1 MSASSIHLLCIGL
14 NHRTAGV
21 DMRGQLAFSAEQLSD
36 SLSRVGC
43 CNSGE
48 FPHLRELVI
57 LSTCNRVELYALSTQ
72 ASVAPLEA
80 FLSEVQG
87 VPVSAF
93 SAHLYRLHA
102 GQVISHL
109 MTVVAGL
116 DSVVVGEPQ
125 ILGQVTAAYE
135 LALKFGAAGKVL
147 ARLFQQAIHAGK
159 RARSET
165 AIGRNPASIASVAAH
180 LIAET
185 ISNFIEAKI
194 LVIGAGEMAELAVET
209 LRKRGACQITVAN
222 RTLRRAQQLAQR
234 WDGQAAAL
242 DDLQNLLVDADIVIA
257 STGAAQ
263 AIVRPAMV
271 AQAMAMRPHRPL
283 ILMDIAVPRNVEPE
297 VGVIPGVRLF
307 DMDTLS
313 TNLESCLSWRTAEI
327 PRVKEILSQEQA
339 AFVEYL
345 NTLEVLPIIT
355 RMRAQADAIRRAELK
370 KTIRRIPDLPP
381 GTEQRIDLLT
391 KAIVNKILHSPT
403 TRLREVAI
411 DPNALDYA
419 DAARLLFGLE

>member
-1 MSASSIHLLCIGL
+1 
-14 NHRTAGV
+14 
-21 DMRGQLAFSAEQLSD
+21 MRGQLAFSVEQLSD
-36 SLSRVGC
+36 GLSRVGC
-43 CNSGE
+43 CNIGE
-48 FPHLRELVI
+48 FPQLRELVI
-57 LSTCNRVELYALSTQ
+57 LSTCNRVELYALSAQ
-72 ASVAPLEA
+72 ASFGPLEA
-80 FLSEVQG
+80 FLSEMQG

-93 SAHLYRLHA
+93 AANLYRLRDE
-102 GQVISHL
+102 QVIGHL

-135 LALKFGAAGKVL
+135 LAQKFGSAGKVL

-159 RARSET
+159 RARTET
-165 AIGRNPASIASVAAH
+165 AIGQNPASIASVAAH
-180 LIAET
+180 RIAET
-185 ISNFIEAKI
+185 ISDFVEAKI
-194 LVIGAGEMAELAVET
+194 LVIGAGEMAELAVEA
-209 LRKRGACQITVAN
+209 LRKRGACQITVVN
-222 RTLRRAQQLAQR
+222 RTIRRAQELAQR

-242 DDLQNLLVDADIVIA
+242 DELQNLLVDADIVIA

-263 AIVRPAMV
+263 AIVGPAMV
-271 AQAMAMRPHRPL
+271 AQAMALRPCRPL
-283 ILMDIAVPRNVEPE
+283 IVMDIAVPRNVEPG
-297 VGVIPGVRLF
+297 VGEIPGVRLF

-313 TNLESCLSWRTAEI
+313 TQLESCLSRRMAEI
-327 PRVKEILSQEQA
+327 PHVKEILLQEQA
-339 AFVEYL
+339 VFVEYL

-355 RMRAQADAIRRAELK
+355 KMRAQADAIRRAELE

-403 TRLREVAI
+403 TRLREEAVG
-411 DPNALDYA
+411 PNALGYA